1 VAAFDGENLELAFPP
16 AFRNNVRQVE
26 SRVETLQDALADLL
40 GIRPAIR
47 CVAREQRSGDEPASV
62 VLVEEDDVPDE
73 AEALRRVQEMLG
85 ARLEGE

>member
-1 VAAFDGENLELAFPP
+1 LELAFPP

-26 SRVETLQDALADLL
+26 SRVETLQEALANLF
-40 GIRPAIR
+40 GIRPAIT
-47 CVAREQRSGDEPASV
+47 CVARELKSGDEASV

-85 ARLEGE
+85 ARPIESGAE